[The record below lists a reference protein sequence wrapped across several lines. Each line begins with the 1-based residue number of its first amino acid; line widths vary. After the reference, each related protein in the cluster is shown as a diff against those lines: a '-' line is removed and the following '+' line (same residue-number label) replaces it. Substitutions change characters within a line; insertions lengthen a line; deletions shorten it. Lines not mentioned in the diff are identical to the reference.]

1 MPNKYQEALN
11 YIVRNSCYKKTICS
25 ECNMHNNCHIPAKRD
40 VDILQELVDKAT
52 PTKPA
57 LAEIYCDR
65 KTDIY
70 DENGW
75 IDPDICCC
83 PSCKKLAI
91 YDFEYDEKYKH
102 CTFCGQRIDWSDEDD

>member
-1 MPNKYQEALN
+1 MSNKYQEALDCIIK
-11 YIVRNSCYKKTICS
+11 YSCPEKTICS
-25 ECNMHNNCHIPAKRD
+25 ECNMHDICNSDTKSR
-40 VDILQELVDKAT
+40 VDILQKLVDKAT
-52 PTKPA
+52 PKKPA
-57 LAEIYCDR
+57 LAKIYCDR

-83 PSCKKLAI
+83 PNCGKLTI